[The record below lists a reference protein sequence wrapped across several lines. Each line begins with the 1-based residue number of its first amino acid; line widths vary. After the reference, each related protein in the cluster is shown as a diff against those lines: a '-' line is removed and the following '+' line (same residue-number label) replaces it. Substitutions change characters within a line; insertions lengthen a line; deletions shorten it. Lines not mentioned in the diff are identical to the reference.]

1 MGVNVGIGN
10 VGVGIESEE
19 VCPSLKTVVIA
30 IPTNIRNAR
39 IVTTLAQS
47 GILSAKP
54 RTTRKGS
61 GPVADPQ

>member
-10 VGVGIESEE
+10 VGVGVGVGGVHPLE
-19 VCPSLKTVVIA
+19 TVVIA
-30 IPTNIRNAR
+30 IPINIRNAR

-54 RTTRKGS
+54 RTMRKGS